1 MNADVHLIAYKQRIT
16 PVVRG
21 KVTQVSA
28 ARLTEKRTDT
38 PYYVALVHT
47 LGEVAWVA
55 PFATGGATAVV
66 ALATATPAKAACTT
80 GVIIRGAALG

>member
-28 ARLTEKRTDT
+28 DRLTEKRTDT
-38 PYYVALVHT
+38 PYYVALVRT

-55 PFATGGATAVV
+55 PFAIGGACRRRTRDRNAGQG
-66 ALATATPAKAACTT
+66 
-80 GVIIRGAALG
+80 GVYYRSHITS